1 MPRRKSKRIQH
12 WRLRQH
18 VVKKGLF
25 LLLNFFWCL
34 PAHSQISTDS
44 RYYQAEID
52 YQTTKWSV
60 ALKGFKLLFSDT
72 TLAPN
77 AAVAYR
83 ISVCN
88 ERLGSIPEALI
99 YADKAHRLDTSESEY
114 LLHYARLLEMKYEYA
129 KSWDIRLKLIAQEP
143 RFISRYEEALQNALN
158 RNAYQQGLQ
167 ITQMWNA
174 QFGQNLNLTQKT
186 AQLFLALNDTNA
198 AKREYERLIDKHR
211 GRPDILKAYNEFF
224 QQISQKTKNAAP
236 CPHAFAELNTGN
248 SEYAY
253 SIIKSCAQENP
264 ENLSLLERQFL
275 IAWINNDLPEMESC
289 VENFYAYF
297 PFLETHVRYAE
308 AVKMF
313 CIANRTNN
321 NIPTFTIKESP
332 SMHWQYIHAQILNA
346 LNQSDLAQKQLQS
359 ILNAN
364 PNNND
369 IPRFYINKL
378 LNEIPAK

>member
-18 VVKKGLF
+18 VVIRRLF
-25 LLLNFFWCL
+25 LFFISFWCL
-34 PAHSQISTDS
+34 SIHSQTSVDS

-52 YQTTKWSV
+52 YQTTKWSE
-60 ALKGFKLLFSDT
+60 ALNGFKLLFSDT
-72 TLAPN
+72 ALAPN
-77 AAVAYR
+77 SAVAYR
-83 ISVCN
+83 ISVCH
-88 ERLGSIPEALI
+88 ERLGRIPESII
-99 YADKAHRLDTSESEY
+99 YAQKAYDLDTSESEY

-198 AKREYERLIDKHR
+198 AKREYERLLDKHQ
-211 GRPDILKAYNEFF
+211 GRPDILNAYSKFLQE
-224 QQISQKTKNAAP
+224 ISPKTKNTAP
-236 CPHAFAELNTGN
+236 CPQAYAELNKGN

-264 ENLSLLERQFL
+264 ENLSLLEKQFL

-289 VENFYAYF
+289 IENLYAYF
-297 PFLETHVRYAE
+297 PFLETHARYAE
-308 AVKMF
+308 AVRIF
-313 CIANRTNN
+313 WIANRTDN
-321 NIPTFTIKESP
+321 NIPEFTIKESP
-332 SMHWQYIHAQILNA
+332 SMHWQYIHAQILYVI
-346 LNQSDLAQKQLQS
+346 NQTDLAKKQLNL
-359 ILNAN
+359 ILNS
-364 PNNND
+364 NNSD

>member
-12 WRLRQH
+12 WRLRQY
-18 VVKKGLF
+18 VVKKSLF
-25 LLLNFFWCL
+25 LFFISFWCL
-34 PAHSQISTDS
+34 SIYSQTSTDS

-52 YQTTKWSV
+52 YQTTKWSE

-72 TLAPN
+72 ALAPN
-77 AAVAYR
+77 SAVAYR
-83 ISVCN
+83 ISVCH
-88 ERLGSIPEALI
+88 ERLGSIHEALI
-99 YADKAHRLDTSESEY
+99 YAEKACALDTSESEY
-114 LLHYARLLEMKYEYA
+114 LLHYAKLLEMKYDYA

-174 QFGQNLNLTQKT
+174 QFGQNLNVTQKT

-198 AKREYERLIDKHR
+198 AKLEYERLLNKHQ
-211 GRPDILKAYNEFF
+211 GRPDIIQAYNAFLE
-224 QQISQKTKNAAP
+224 QISPKTKNKTL
-236 CPHAFAELNTGN
+236 CPQAFAELNTGN
-248 SEYAY
+248 SDYAY

-289 VENFYAYF
+289 IENFYAYF
-297 PFLETHVRYAE
+297 PFLETHARYAE
-308 AVKMF
+308 AVKIF
-313 CIANRTNN
+313 WIANRTDN
-321 NIPTFTIKESP
+321 NIPEFTLKESP
-332 SMHWQYIHAQILNA
+332 SMHWQYIHAQILYV
-346 LNQSDLAQKQLQS
+346 LNQTDLAQKQLQS
-359 ILNAN
+359 IINSN
-364 PNNND
+364 PNNTE

>member
-18 VVKKGLF
+18 VVIKGLF
-25 LLLNFFWCL
+25 LFITSFWCL
-34 PAHSQISTDS
+34 SVFSQTATNS

-52 YQTTKWSV
+52 YQTTKWSE
-60 ALKGFKLLFSDT
+60 ALNGFKLLFSDT
-72 TLAPN
+72 ALAPN

-83 ISVCN
+83 ISVCH
-88 ERLGSIPEALI
+88 ERLGRIPEALI
-99 YADKAHRLDTSESEY
+99 YADKAYGLDTSESEY

-186 AQLFLALNDTNA
+186 AQLFLALNDTTA
-198 AKREYERLIDKHR
+198 AKQEYERLVDKHQS
-211 GRPDILKAYNEFF
+211 RPDILDAYNTFLEE
-224 QQISQKTKNAAP
+224 ISPKTKNTGP
-236 CPHAFAELNTGN
+236 CPQAYTELNKGN
-248 SEYAY
+248 SAYAY

-264 ENLSLLERQFL
+264 ENLALLEQQFL
-275 IAWINNDLPEMESC
+275 IAWINNDLPEMKSC
-289 VENFYAYF
+289 IENFYAYF

-308 AVKMF
+308 AVRVF
-313 CIANRTNN
+313 WIANRTHNS
-321 NIPTFTIKESP
+321 IPEFTIEQIP
-332 SMHWQYIHAQILNA
+332 SMHWRFIHADILFQTYNTISAKTLLQYITKTA
-346 LNQSDLAQKQLQS
+346 
-359 ILNAN
+359 
-364 PNNND
+364 PNTTE
-369 IPRFYINKL
+369 IPLFYINQL
-378 LNEIPAK
+378 LKQISSK

>member
-18 VVKKGLF
+18 VVIKRLF
-25 LLLNFFWCL
+25 LFVISFWCL
-34 PAHSQISTDS
+34 SVYSQTFTNS
-44 RYYQAEID
+44 RYYEAEID
-52 YQTTKWSV
+52 YQSTKWSE

-72 TLAPN
+72 ALAPN

-83 ISVCN
+83 ISACH
-88 ERLGSIPEALI
+88 ERLGHIPEALI
-99 YADKAHRLDTSESEY
+99 YAEKAYRLDTSESEY

-174 QFGQNLNLTQKT
+174 QFGQNLNLTQKI
-186 AQLFLALNDTNA
+186 AQLFLALNDTTA
-198 AKREYERLIDKHR
+198 AKQEYERLVDKHR
-211 GRPDILKAYNEFF
+211 SRPDILDAYNTFLEEISPKTKNTGPCPQAYNE
-224 QQISQKTKNAAP
+224 
-236 CPHAFAELNTGN
+236 LNKGN
-248 SEYAY
+248 SAYAY

-264 ENLSLLERQFL
+264 ENLALLEQQFL

-289 VENFYAYF
+289 IENFYAYF

-308 AVKMF
+308 AVRVF
-313 CIANRTNN
+313 WIANRTDN

-332 SMHWQYIHAQILNA
+332 SMHWQYIHAQILYG
-346 LNQSDLAQKQLQS
+346 LNQMDLSKKQLNL
-359 ILNAN
+359 ILNS
-364 PNNND
+364 NNND
-369 IPRFYINKL
+369 IPRYYINKL